1 MTMPLR
7 DFVLGE
13 DGVSL
18 TEYGIVTALIAIA
31 CIVALAAIGTNVN
44 TYFTNV
50 VNALMAFET
59 GTPP

>member
-1 MTMPLR
+1 MTAHLR

-18 TEYGIVTALIAIA
+18 AEYGIITALIGLV
-31 CIVALAAIGTNVN
+31 CIVALSAIGTSVN

-50 VNALMAFET
+50 VNALMTFEI

>member
-1 MTMPLR
+1 MTALLR

-13 DGVSL
+13 DGVSVV
-18 TEYGIVTALIAIA
+18 EYGIITALISIG

-50 VNALMAFET
+50 VNALMTFET
-59 GTPP
+59 GAPP